1 MSQLQFVLMMIIPLL
16 ILNLFLDMLYVLISA
31 LSQSGVSKWI
41 KYNCSL
47 DIDTK
52 EHSN

>member
-1 MSQLQFVLMMIIPLL
+1 
-16 ILNLFLDMLYVLISA
+16 MLYMLISA
-31 LSQSGVSKWI
+31 LSQNGASKGI

-52 EHSN
+52 EHSS